1 MDYPE
6 NRDKELDELLRQV
19 DEVLNQETGPDQE
32 PTVYANYSNNYGRD
46 LRNYN
51 NHYGQEEEAQ
61 PVIPAYNADS
71 YHDSARWRDTDR
83 PKAARAPKAP
93 KPKRRRHGFLKFL
106 LVLAVL
112 LAAGY
117 GLLRLWIAPPRSD
130 AALAGHK
137 SGAATILLCGTDLGG
152 TRTDTMMLLYLCP
165 SEGALNLVSLPRDT
179 LTRTH
184 SGGNDIKLNAAYGIN
199 NGGTEGMEALLEY
212 VADLI
217 GYPPDGYMLVDL
229 ESFVD
234 VVDLM
239 GGVEFDVPF
248 DMDHVGE
255 TDLTTFQIPQGLQRL
270 DGHDAL
276 GLVRYRHGYLTQ
288 DLGRVEMQQEFI
300 SACIDQWLNWSN
312 LSKLPEALRTIQAD
326 AVTDLSAGN
335 LVWLGLSAWKTGL
348 SRIQSATLPGYWD
361 GDISYYVL
369 QPEEVADTVNT
380 YCNPYHQPFTAD
392 DFRIYT
398 Q

>member
-1 MDYPE
+1 
-6 NRDKELDELLRQV
+6 
-19 DEVLNQETGPDQE
+19 
-32 PTVYANYSNNYGRD
+32 
-46 LRNYN
+46 
-51 NHYGQEEEAQ
+51 
-61 PVIPAYNADS
+61 
-71 YHDSARWRDTDR
+71 
-83 PKAARAPKAP
+83 
-93 KPKRRRHGFLKFL
+93 
-106 LVLAVL
+106 
-112 LAAGY
+112 
-117 GLLRLWIAPPRSD
+117 
-130 AALAGHK
+130 
-137 SGAATILLCGTDLGG
+137 
-152 TRTDTMMLLYLCP
+152 
-165 SEGALNLVSLPRDT
+165 
-179 LTRTH
+179 
-184 SGGNDIKLNAAYGIN
+184 
-199 NGGTEGMEALLEY
+199 MEALLEY

-248 DMDHVGE
+248 DMEHLGE

-288 DLGRVEMQQEFI
+288 DLGRVEMQREFI

-361 GDISYYVL
+361 GRYLLLRAAARGGRRYGQHLL
-369 QPEEVADTVNT
+369 QPLPSALHPRRFPDLYRVRQRQWNFIWI
-380 YCNPYHQPFTAD
+380 PTATRAARQIPAARSRSCGAMT
-392 DFRIYT
+392 FWIACRFHTTGWIT
-398 Q
+398 TPPSIWKPAISWRACWALR